1 MKIFA
6 ITLLAGLSLCANSA
20 LAQQAAAP
28 AGDIENGKKHYTTDG
43 CYQCQGTLGNGAD
56 LTVPKLANTELP
68 FDAFLMQLR
77 HPANDMPP
85 YEAKIISD
93 KTVADIYAYMKSLPK
108 SPDAKTLPLL
118 TGMGVK

>member
-43 CYQCQGTLGNGAD
+43 CYQCHGTLGNGAA
-56 LTVPKLANTELP
+56 LTGPKLANTELP

-77 HPANDMPP
+77 QPSNDMPP